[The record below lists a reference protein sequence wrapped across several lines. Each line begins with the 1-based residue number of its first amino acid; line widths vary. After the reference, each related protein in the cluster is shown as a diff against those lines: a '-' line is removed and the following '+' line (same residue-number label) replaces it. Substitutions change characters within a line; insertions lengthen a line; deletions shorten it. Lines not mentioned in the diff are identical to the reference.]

1 MNITLKNVPQR
12 VYRTMRREAKDQGR
26 SLNAQ
31 IIKTLETEAA
41 AVARRKRLRG
51 LRLEL
56 DRFAAS
62 IPPLD
67 DSTPLI
73 REDRLG

>member
-12 VYRTMRREAKDQGR
+12 VYQTMRREAKDQGR

-31 IIKTLETEAA
+31 IIKTLETEVA

-73 REDRLG
+73 REDRRR

>member
-73 REDRLG
+73 REDRRR

>member
-12 VYRTMRREAKDQGR
+12 VYQTMRREAKDQGR

-73 REDRLG
+73 REDRRR